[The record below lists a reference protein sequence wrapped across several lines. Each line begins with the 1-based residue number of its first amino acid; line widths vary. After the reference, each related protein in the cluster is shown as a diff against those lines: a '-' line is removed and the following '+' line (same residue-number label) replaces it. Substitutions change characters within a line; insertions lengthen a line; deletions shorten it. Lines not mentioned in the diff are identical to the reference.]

1 MRGAL
6 AHEKPLQIAGTI
18 NAFSALM
25 AEREGFRAMNA
36 AAVEVY
42 RAIRAEGTQKEVL
55 DLMQTR
61 EELYALLHYYEY
73 EQKLDRLYPK
83 KK

>member
-6 AHEKPLQIAGTI
+6 AHEKPPQIAGTI

-36 AAVEVY
+36 AAVKVY
-42 RAIRAEGTQKEVL
+42 AIRAEGMQKEVL
-55 DLMQTR
+55 NLMQTR
-61 EELYALLHYYEY
+61 EELYALLRYYEY